1 MSSLTQTITTIVAFG
16 TVITQIAIIIG
27 IYILISKKFPGV
39 IVFVQNKAVLLSFL
53 IVLGATLG
61 SFYYSNIAGF
71 QPCVLCWWQRV
82 FLISQ
87 LPLLAMALRKKDQLI
102 LRYTLLLSGIGAIIA
117 VYHSY
122 IQYGGAEIIP
132 CGTDI
137 NSVSCAV
144 RYVFAFN
151 YITIPLMSLTTFAL
165 LIVIGFIHRK
175 ATTANKKGIQLGP
188 R

>member
-1 MSSLTQTITTIVAFG
+1 MSNLTQIVTNIVAFG
-16 TVITQIAIIIG
+16 TVIAQIAILFG
-27 IYILISKKFPGV
+27 VYLLITKKPPRVLTF
-39 IVFVQNKAVLLSFL
+39 IQNKAILLSFL
-53 IVLGATLG
+53 IVLASTLG

-87 LPLLAMALRKKDQLI
+87 LPLLAVALKKKDSLV
-102 LRYTLLLSGIGAIIA
+102 LRYTLLLSGIGVA
-117 VYHSY
+117 VATYHSY

-165 LIVIGFIHRK
+165 LIVIALIHRK
-175 ATTANKKGIQLGP
+175 ATAVN
-188 R
+188 